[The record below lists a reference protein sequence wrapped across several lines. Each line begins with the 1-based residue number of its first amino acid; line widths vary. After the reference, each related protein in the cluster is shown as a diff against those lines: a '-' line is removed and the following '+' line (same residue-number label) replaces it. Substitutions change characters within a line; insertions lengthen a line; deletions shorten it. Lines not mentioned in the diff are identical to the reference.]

1 MLITMNLI
9 NEEAE
14 TLPVGTLLDLT
25 AYSTAE
31 PAAMLVVIHL
41 NIWTPSASFISK
53 RFCIVQLQV
62 HTSQV
67 EEYPENGSSLHLR
80 PVFVAPV
87 LRDWHLNDGGMMCE
101 HSMCKPTVQISLS

>member
-31 PAAMLVVIHL
+31 PGAMLAVIHL

-62 HTSQV
+62 HNSQV
-67 EEYPENGSSLHLR
+67 KE
-80 PVFVAPV
+80 
-87 LRDWHLNDGGMMCE
+87 
-101 HSMCKPTVQISLS
+101 